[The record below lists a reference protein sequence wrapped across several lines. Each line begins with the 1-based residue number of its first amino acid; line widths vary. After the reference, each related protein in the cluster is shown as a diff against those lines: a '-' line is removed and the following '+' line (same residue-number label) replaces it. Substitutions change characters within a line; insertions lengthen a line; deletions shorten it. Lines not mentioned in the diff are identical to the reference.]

1 MKLILENKTK
11 LPDHIAYTA
20 CMQVVEAGYT
30 SRDNTQ
36 YAIGST
42 FEYDGIQYTIW
53 SDKNKSSDK
62 LTIVEL

>member
-11 LPDHIAYTA
+11 LPDHVAYTA
-20 CMQVVEAGYT
+20 AMQVVEAGYT

-42 FEYDGIQYTIW
+42 FEYYGKPYVIW

-62 LTIVEL
+62 LTIQEY